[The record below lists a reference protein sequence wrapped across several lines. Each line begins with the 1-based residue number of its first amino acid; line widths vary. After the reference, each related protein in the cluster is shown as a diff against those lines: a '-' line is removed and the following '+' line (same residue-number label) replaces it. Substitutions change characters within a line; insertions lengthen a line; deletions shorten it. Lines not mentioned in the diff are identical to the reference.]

1 VQVILFAVS
10 ILITRYLGKE
20 QLGVYAT
27 LLVIPAFVRLLN
39 QFGLETLINKKL
51 PEINVQDPSGKQAR
65 FLVRRLLIVRL
76 VSSLAFCSVLYF
88 FLPIYFNSI
97 HMPDL
102 LSYRAALIL
111 YFGGITVESF
121 LSTLFMTRLQF
132 KTVSFVETASALL
145 NLVLLGIFITF
156 DHGILGVL
164 YAYIVSVCLNISV
177 YLFLSMQDLKG
188 ESAVPKWQEMKH
200 LAWVSYWIS
209 LLSFGLMTQSDVLLM
224 NYFHVDPV
232 SIGYYHLVTGL
243 GGMAAFVLAG
253 IGPLALS
260 LFSEAYAR
268 EPHGGLPRSWCEI
281 VGFSAFLTVPIYVFV
296 FFNSETLITFVYGD
310 AFSDAAPLL
319 SFYIVLL
326 GISVVLGTNFTVS
339 TLFVLHRRDTAMRS
353 TVEGSILNVGL
364 NLIFIPIYG
373 VMGAVVATGS
383 VMVYMVV
390 RQLLVIQKEMDIR
403 PVFPIIGKCFL
414 FSIAAIAPT
423 LILSQVAGSHLIW
436 NGMIYLIT
444 FFILLVW
451 LKPFTEDHRHLIVN
465 IYPRLDPWV
474 RCFVQAR

>member
-1 VQVILFAVS
+1 MQVILFAVS

-27 LLVIPAFVRLLN
+27 LLVIPAFVRLVN

-51 PEINVQDPSGKQAR
+51 PEINVQDPSGRQAR
-65 FLVRRLLIVRL
+65 FLVRRLLSVRL
-76 VSSLAFCSVLYF
+76 VSSLVFCGALYY
-88 FLPIYFNSI
+88 FLPIYFNFI
-97 HMPDL
+97 HMPEL

-111 YFGGITVESF
+111 YFGGITLESF

-132 KTVSFVETASALL
+132 KTVSLVETGSALL
-145 NLVLLGIFITF
+145 NLVFLGIFISM
-156 DHGILGVL
+156 DHGIVGVL
-164 YAYIVSVCLNISV
+164 YAYILSVSLNVIV
-177 YLFLSMQDLKG
+177 YLFLSVQDFKG

-232 SIGYYHLVTGL
+232 SIGYYHLVTSM

-268 EPHGGLPRSWCEI
+268 ESQGGLSRSWCEI

-296 FFNSETLITFVYGD
+296 FFNAETLITFVYGD

-364 NLIFIPIYG
+364 NLICIPIYG

-403 PVFPIIGKCFL
+403 PVFPVIGKCFM

-436 NGMIYLIT
+436 NGVVYLLA

-451 LKPFTEDHRHLIVN
+451 RKPFTQDHRHLIVN
-465 IYPRLDPWV
+465 IYPGLDPWV